1 MPKSKKSTIQVQGH
15 AVTVVAQSASDYI
28 SLTDIARY
36 RNTQE
41 PFAVINNWMRSRST
55 IEFIGLWEKLCN
67 PLFKPLEFERFKN
80 EAGSNYF
87 VLSPQRWIESTQAIG
102 IISKSGRYGGTFAH
116 RDIAFEFASWIS
128 SEFKLY
134 LIVEFQRLK
143 EDENRR
149 LSLAWNLNRT
159 LSKLN
164 YRIHTDAIQTHLIP
178 PEVTLAQA
186 AATYASEADLLNV
199 ALFGLTARQWR
210 DANSNLKGNMRE
222 YASVEQLLVLAN
234 IEAMNAELIHMGIP
248 QSDRLKRLNQIAI
261 RQMEILTASSTA
273 LPASD
278 DQSSAK

>member
-15 AVTVVAQSASDYI
+15 AVTVVAHSASDYI

-41 PFAVINNWMRSRST
+41 PFAVINNWMRSQST

-67 PLFKPLEFERFKN
+67 PDFKPLEFERFKN

-164 YRIHTDAIQTHLIP
+164 YRIHTDAIKTHLIP
-178 PEVTLAQA
+178 PEVTPAQA
-186 AATYASEADLLNV
+186 AVTYATEADLLNV

-210 DANSNLKGNMRE
+210 DANPVLEGNMRE
-222 YASVEQLLVLAN
+222 YASVEHLLVLAN
-234 IEAMNAELIHMGIP
+234 IEGMNAELIHMGLP
-248 QSDRLKRLNQIAI
+248 QSERLKRLNQISI
-261 RQMEILTASSTA
+261 RQMEILTSSSTA
-273 LPASD
+273 LPANNN
-278 DQSSAK
+278 QSSAK